1 VIQLFLSARE
11 VNLFLRDVEG
21 PWRYEG
27 GCLTG
32 RVKLPLGAVNLVVV
46 PAQQGDHVVLSI
58 PFDQVRGD
66 LTRGLMGPL
75 VKMLWGV
82 ISDRVSKELA
92 KVLGPQGL
100 PPDTVTVEKRGN
112 VGTVS
117 VSLMRVNQWLARQQV
132 LGLKPFVQGASF
144 GEDGVR
150 ARLGL
155 YK

>member
-1 VIQLFLSARE
+1 MIHLFLSARE

-27 GCLTG
+27 GLLLG

-46 PAQQGDHVVLSI
+46 PAHKGDWVVLSI
-58 PFDQVRGD
+58 PFDKVRGD
-66 LTRGLMGPL
+66 ITRGLMGPL
-75 VKMLWGV
+75 LKMLWGF
-82 ISDRVSKELA
+82 ISERVSKELDKMLA
-92 KVLGPQGL
+92 AQGL
-100 PPDTVTVEKRGN
+100 PRDTVTVEKRGD
-112 VGTVS
+112 VGTVAI
-117 VSLMRVNQWLARQQV
+117 SLVRLNQRLAREQL

-150 ARLGL
+150 ARVGL